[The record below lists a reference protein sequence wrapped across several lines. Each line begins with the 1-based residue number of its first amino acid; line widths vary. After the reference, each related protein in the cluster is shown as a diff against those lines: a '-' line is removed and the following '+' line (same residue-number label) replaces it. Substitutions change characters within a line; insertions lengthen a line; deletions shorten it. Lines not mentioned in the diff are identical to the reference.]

1 MQHRNQIAIKYAL
14 DRLFALFL
22 IIILSPIWVAI
33 MIAIKLDDGG
43 SVFFTQDRLGKDAS
57 IFQIYKFRTMIED
70 ADRFL
75 DEKGQVTTQNRIT
88 PVGKFLRALSLDEL
102 PQLLNI
108 LKGEMSV
115 IGPRPVLPFHLPRYT
130 PEQKRRLLMKPGVTG
145 LAQVNGRNTLKW
157 SQRIAYDVWYID
169 HYSLWLDVKILIK
182 TVKVVFLREG
192 IVLDRNPHEVDDL
205 APHPSQ
211 HPTPDTPHDTT
222 SRT

>member
-1 MQHRNQIAIKYAL
+1 MQHRNQITIKYVL

-22 IIILSPIWVAI
+22 IIILSPIWAAI

-43 SVFFTQDRLGKDAS
+43 SVFFTQDRLGKDET
-57 IFQIYKFRTMIED
+57 IFRIYKFRTMIED

-75 DEKGQVTTQNRIT
+75 DEKGRVTTQNRIT
-88 PVGKFLRALSLDEL
+88 RVGKFLRALSLDEL

-115 IGPRPVLPFHLPRYT
+115 IGPRPVLPSHLPRYT

-205 APHPSQ
+205 APHPSPQ
-211 HPTPDTPHDTT
+211 PTPDTPNDTT